1 MFGSKATK
9 KATEPT
15 VIGQG
20 TVIEGTI
27 RVAGRVQVDGQIDGT
42 LIAEG
47 HVSVGPTGSILG
59 EVVAAELA
67 VGGRVEGKV
76 NVRDNLHIA
85 PGGTARGEVR
95 YGSLQV
101 DRGGVIDGSTL
112 QGENTN
118 TLEGSSMDEDG
129 AHSPPALPH
138 AVRSVSVVS

>member
-1 MFGSKATK
+1 MFRSKATK
-9 KATEPT
+9 SATEPT

-76 NVRDNLHIA
+76 SVRDNLHIA

-112 QGENTN
+112 QGENIN
-118 TLEGSSMDEDG
+118 TLQGSSSDEVE
-129 AHSPPALPH
+129 AHGPPALPH

>member
-1 MFGSKATK
+1 MFRSKATK
-9 KATEPT
+9 NATEPT

-27 RVAGRVQVDGQIDGT
+27 RVSGRVQVDGQIDGT

-76 NVRDNLHIA
+76 SVRDNLHVA
-85 PGGTARGEVR
+85 PGGIARGEVR

-118 TLEGSSMDEDG
+118 TLEGSALDDDG
-129 AHSPPALPH
+129 AHAPPPLPH
-138 AVRSVSVVS
+138 GGRSVSVVS